1 MQRNVIGNQHRH
13 TRDIRGRINGAHSGI
28 NILASRLGKF
38 PFTINSTGNGGGI
51 PAESGTQ
58 AGSLN
63 ENCPSWST
71 AMLARLSE

>member
-38 PFTINSTGNGGGI
+38 PFTINSTGNG
-51 PAESGTQ
+51 AEFLP
-58 AGSLN
+58 SLGRRP
-63 ENCPSWST
+63 EV
-71 AMLARLSE
+71 